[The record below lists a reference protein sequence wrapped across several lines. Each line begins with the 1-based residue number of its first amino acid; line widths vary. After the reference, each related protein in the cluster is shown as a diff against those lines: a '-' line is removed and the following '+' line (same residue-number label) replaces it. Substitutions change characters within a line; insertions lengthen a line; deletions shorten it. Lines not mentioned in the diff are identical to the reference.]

1 MDQKFC
7 NNKLENGILC
17 GSFGCVVKV
26 EDTETQKHYAGKI
39 SAASDELLVQ
49 EYNIL
54 KKLNENESNPHI
66 LQLKKKEGVVEDLC
80 DFKFSED
87 YELINEERNEV
98 LKEFRKDDNCKMM
111 LMEYLEGGDL
121 FDYISSLHDKRIEF
135 DIDKVREIFKQIIE
149 GIEFCHDKNIYHFD
163 LKPQNFVFTDKS
175 KSSIKIIDFGLAK
188 EGCDFKIDIDKIGTI
203 GYFAP
208 ELLRIFISK
217 DNIINSKCSA
227 CDIFSIGIIL
237 LRMVRYEIIIEH
249 EKLLQESNVLGYYK
263 RIRDSIKNYKDNDF
277 TEEFKELLLGMLEDE
292 PSNRLTIAEIKE
304 TAWYNDVLF
313 EIDQSNEDLFKQS
326 RSQVSEPEKCVL
338 M

>member
-1 MDQKFC
+1 M
-7 NNKLENGILC
+7 
-17 GSFGCVVKV
+17 
-26 EDTETQKHYAGKI
+26 
-39 SAASDELLVQ
+39 VQ

-66 LQLKKKEGVVEDLC
+66 LKLKKKEGVVEDLC
-80 DFKFSED
+80 DFTFSED
-87 YELINEERNEV
+87 YKLINEERNEV
-98 LKEFRKDDNCKMM
+98 LKEFRKDDKCKMM

-121 FDYISSLHDKRIEF
+121 FDYISSLHNEYEKRMFKF
-135 DIDKVREIFKQIIE
+135 DINTVREIFKQIIE
-149 GIEFCHDKNIYHFD
+149 GIEFCHNKNIYHFD
-163 LKPQNFVFTDKS
+163 LKPENFVFTDKS

-188 EGCDFKIDIDKIGTI
+188 EGCNFKIDIHKIGTI

-208 ELLRIFISK
+208 ELLRRFI
-217 DNIINSKCSA
+217 DGHNIINCSA

-249 EKLLQESNVLGYYK
+249 KKLLQESNVLGYYK
-263 RIRDSIKNYKDNDF
+263 TIRESIKIYKDNDF
-277 TEEFKELLLGMLEDE
+277 TEEFKKLLLGMLEDE
-292 PSNRLTIAEIKE
+292 PSNRLTIAQIKE